1 MPDDGRFAGG
11 QARRERS
18 LIAHYEAIAQASHQ
32 MLAAARAEDWARV
45 GVLEDECRA
54 LIARLQAEAAGVVL
68 SAQEQKRRVQLLRE
82 ILADDAEIRAR
93 SEPWLQELEAMFAVS
108 RARPA
113 DSSG

>member
-1 MPDDGRFAGG
+1 MPDDGRGAGL

-18 LIAHYEAIAQASHQ
+18 LIAHYEAIAQASHA
-32 MLAAARAEDWARV
+32 MLAAARAGDWARV
-45 GVLEDECRA
+45 GALEDECRT
-54 LIARLQAEAAGVVL
+54 LIARLQDAADGVAL
-68 SAQEQKRRVQLLRE
+68 SASEQRRRVQLLRE

>member
-1 MPDDGRFAGG
+1 MA
-11 QARRERS
+11 
-18 LIAHYEAIAQASHQ
+18 
-32 MLAAARAEDWARV
+32 
-45 GVLEDECRA
+45 
-54 LIARLQAEAAGVVL
+54 L